1 MRALIFFLLPL
12 QLLMADLSIL
22 TYNVCALPG
31 KLPRCFGDMPP
42 ASERMEGIKEFILE
56 QDADLV
62 CLQEAWDPD
71 LRGYLLRELKG
82 EYPYIHTKIGYSW
95 WGLDSGLFVASKH
108 PILDSEHIPYSVK
121 GQDWVIHRGV
131 FTFKIGPHKIGVTHM
146 QSGLN
151 KKEIRRQQ
159 VAQIPSDC
167 AILIGDLNTRQ
178 PEEFI
183 EFFSENYYEN
193 FAGITHEERQITL
206 DYILTKEDIVKQIE
220 VIPTDHSDHSALF
233 AELSFFFQ

>member
-1 MRALIFFLLPL
+1 MKALIFLLLPL

-31 KLPRCFGDMPP
+31 RLPRCFGNMPP
-42 ASERMEGIKEFILE
+42 ASERMEEIKEFILE

-62 CLQEAWDPD
+62 CLQETWDPT
-71 LRGYLLRELKG
+71 LRGHLIKGLK
-82 EYPYIHTKIGYSW
+82 ENYPYIHTKIGYSW
-95 WGLDSGLFVASKH
+95 WGLDSGLFIVSKH
-108 PILDSEHIPYSVK
+108 PILDPEHIPYSVK
-121 GQDWVIHRGV
+121 GQDLVIHRGV

-146 QSGLN
+146 QSGLS

-178 PEEFI
+178 PGEFA
-183 EFFSENYYEN
+183 ELFGDNYYEN
-193 FAGITHEERQITL
+193 SAGITHEEREVSL
-206 DYILTKEDIVKQIE
+206 DYILTKEDIVQQIE
-220 VIPTDHSDHSALF
+220 VIPTDHSDHSALL
-233 AELSFFFQ
+233 AYLAFQE